1 MYAVCSTRLSILHT
15 RVFGM
20 AQDAYEKLYLIAEAQ
35 AGYFTTAHAQAAGV
49 SRALLAYHVAAGRV
63 LRACRGVYR
72 LALFPA
78 SPHEDLFVAWLE
90 AGPRAVISHES
101 ALALYGLSDALP
113 AEIHVTVPRT
123 ASQRKHGMRRHTNQ
137 LAAEEI
143 SRHAGLPVTTVAR
156 TIVDVASA
164 GLAPELVEQAVREA
178 IFNGLVTPTAL
189 LAAAGQRSRH
199 VAQMIQQALPKAGA
213 P

>member
-1 MYAVCSTRLSILHT
+1 
-15 RVFGM
+15 M

-35 AGYFTTAHAQAAGV
+35 AGYFTTAQAQAAGV
-49 SRALLAYHVAAGRV
+49 SRSLLAYHVASGRI
-63 LRACRGVYR
+63 LRARRRVYR

-113 AEIHVTVPRT
+113 TETHVTVPRT
-123 ASQRKHGMRRHTNQ
+123 ASQRKHGMRLHTKQ
-137 LAAEEI
+137 LAAEEM
-143 SRHAGLPVTTVAR
+143 SRYAGLPVTTVPR

-164 GLAPELVEQAVREA
+164 GLAPELVERAVREA
-178 IFNGLVTPTAL
+178 IFNGLVTPAAL
-189 LAAAGQRSRH
+189 LAAAGRRSRH
-199 VAQMIQQALPKAGA
+199 VAQLIQQALSKAGA